1 MRRMRRI
8 LARLYP
14 SKWRARYGEEFD
26 ALLEDESPSVRSAM
40 NVLLGAGR
48 AHLAYLGPLTI
59 AAIALACGMGLAAR
73 LYWPA
78 PRGFPAVMML
88 AAPQNKTPTQA
99 PVVVRCA
106 LNPAAFA
113 KIAQSNEFD
122 CEPSHYRVRAFWLVR
137 RPMHPTVFAI
147 APWSLAMSAA
157 VALMLHLLRWWART

>member
-1 MRRMRRI
+1 MKRAIRF

-14 SKWRARYGEEFD
+14 AAWRRRYGAEFD
-26 ALLEDESPSVRSAM
+26 ALLEDESPTLGSAM
-40 NVLLGAGR
+40 NVLLGAVR
-48 AHLAYLGPLTI
+48 AHVAYLGPLTI
-59 AAIALACGMGLAAR
+59 TAIALACGMGLAAR

-88 AAPQNKTPTQA
+88 AAPQNKSLSQPPA
-99 PVVVRCA
+99 VVRCA

-137 RPMHPTVFAI
+137 RPMHSTFFAI
-147 APWSLAMSAA
+147 APWSLALSAA
-157 VALMLHLLRWWART
+157 VALTLHLLRWWARA